1 MAVAWSATR
10 AVETRVAATVAAA
23 GEAAAAAAARV
34 ETAGWRRRGGGGG
47 VTGRGG
53 LEARVR
59 AYGMPEEGVGGGG
72 REAARSVRARN
83 GSGSGF
89 EPRRREGGQR
99 ASVWRV
105 EVTVARRG

>member
-34 ETAGWRRRGGGGG
+34 ETAGWRRRWGGGGG
-47 VTGRGG
+47 VRAGG
-53 LEARVR
+53 EGES
-59 AYGMPEEGVGGGG
+59 GMPEEGVGGGG

>member
-1 MAVAWSATR
+1 MR
-10 AVETRVAATVAAA
+10 A
-23 GEAAAAAAARV
+23 G
-34 ETAGWRRRGGGGG
+34 
-47 VTGRGG
+47 
-53 LEARVR
+53 
-59 AYGMPEEGVGGGG
+59 GMPEEGVGGGG
-72 REAARSVRARN
+72 LEAARSVRARN

>member
-34 ETAGWRRRGGGGG
+34 ETAGWRRRGGWRGDGAGRAGG
-47 VTGRGG
+47 
-53 LEARVR
+53 EECD
-59 AYGMPEEGVGGGG
+59 GMPEEGVGGGG

>member
-1 MAVAWSATR
+1 MAVAWSATK

-34 ETAGWRRRGGGGG
+34 ETAGWRRRGG
-47 VTGRGG
+47 V
-53 LEARVR
+53 
-59 AYGMPEEGVGGGG
+59 
-72 REAARSVRARN
+72 AARRGRARN
-83 GSGSGF
+83 GSGSGV

-99 ASVWRV
+99 ASVGRV

>member
-1 MAVAWSATR
+1 M
-10 AVETRVAATVAAA
+10 
-23 GEAAAAAAARV
+23 
-34 ETAGWRRRGGGGG
+34 
-47 VTGRGG
+47 TGRGG

-59 AYGMPEEGVGGGG
+59 ADDVMPEEGVSGGG

-99 ASVWRV
+99 ASVRRV